1 MNLTKNQ
8 QQNYKMMW
16 NLGLESLKV
25 FMACLLIIF
34 VPQKCHGNDC
44 SIAEKLENEKFYTAF
59 CFNMLTLFMIIKSYT
74 IEYCREKYIIDHFD
88 INKRLADNNLRFCT
102 ELNPRVLTKLH
113 KFNKRFY
120 KYSKYSIIIA
130 IVNLAFSS
138 GLIITYHYG
147 GFKSMASILTNSL
160 LLSNT
165 LSSNYNIS
173 AKCVDTGLA
182 LSTTSLEPVSYNE
195 LDPKFRVIEQSIGPE
210 EPSLPQDVNDS
221 ETRNPSP
228 STVVQPIENND
239 LQVDVV
245 EQVVTDVVEN
255 LPQEQSTTDT
265 EVVVQEQSTTEPENI
280 IEQKDHEDY

>member
-1 MNLTKNQ
+1 MNLTENQ

-34 VPQKCHGNDC
+34 VPQKCYGRDC
-44 SIAEKLENEKFYTAF
+44 TIAEKLENEKFYTAF
-59 CFNMLTLFMIIKSYT
+59 CFNLLTLFAVIKSYT
-74 IEYCREKYIIDHFD
+74 IEYLREKYIIDHFD

-102 ELNPRVLTKLH
+102 ELNPGVLTKLH

-120 KYSKYSIIIA
+120 KYSKYSIIMA
-130 IVNLAFSS
+130 IVNLLFSS
-138 GLIITYHYG
+138 GLIIGYHYS
-147 GFKSMASILTNSL
+147 GFKSTASILTNSL

-195 LDPKFRVIEQSIGPE
+195 LDPKFRVIEQLVSPE

-221 ETRNPSP
+221 EIRNPSP
-228 STVVQPIENND
+228 STVVQPIESSD
-239 LQVDVV
+239 LQVNVV

-255 LPQEQSTTDT
+255 LSQEQETTNP
-265 EVVVQEQSTTEPENI
+265 EVATQEQPATEQKNI
-280 IEQKDHEDY
+280 IEQKDHDDY

>member
-1 MNLTKNQ
+1 MNLTENQ
-8 QQNYKMMW
+8 QQRYKMMW

-34 VPQKCHGNDC
+34 VPQKCYERDC
-44 SIAEKLENEKFYTAF
+44 TITEKLENEKFYAAF
-59 CFNMLTLFMIIKSYT
+59 CFNLFTLFAVIKSYT
-74 IEYCREKYIIDHFD
+74 IEYFREKYIIDHFD
-88 INKRLADNNLRFCT
+88 INKRLADNNLRFAT
-102 ELNPRVLTKLH
+102 DLNPGVISKLH
-113 KFNKRFY
+113 RFNKRFY
-120 KYSKYSIIIA
+120 KYSKYSIIMA
-130 IVNLAFSS
+130 IINLAFSS
-138 GLIITYHYG
+138 SLIIGYHYG

-182 LSTTSLEPVSYNE
+182 LSTTSLEPVSYNQ
-195 LDPKFRVIEQSIGPE
+195 LDPKFRVIESIGPE

-221 ETRNPSP
+221 ETRNPTP
-228 STVVQPIENND
+228 SNIVQPIENND

-245 EQVVTDVVEN
+245 EEIVTDVVEN
-255 LPQEQSTTDT
+255 LPQEQLTTDT
-265 EVVVQEQSTTEPENI
+265 DVAVQEQPATEPENI